1 MRLQCIAQAGDL
13 VGAFRDGDA
22 GAFEVGADR
31 LRAAAQALAQEAF
44 GHCVEGLAVFR
55 ALEAVAFVGE
65 QHVGD
70 RDVLGF
76 HRVDDLVAFG
86 LFDAWVVG
94 ALADQQRLADLVD
107 VGERGAFG
115 QPLLAGDGGR
125 VAHALGQLLSLI
137 HI

>member
-1 MRLQCIAQAGDL
+1 MRLQGLAQAVDL

-22 GAFEVGADR
+22 GAFQIRTDR
-31 LRAAAQALAQEAF
+31 LQAAAQALAQEAF
-44 GHCVEGLAVFR
+44 GHCVERLAVFR
-55 ALEAVAFVGE
+55 AAEAVAFVGE

-70 RDVLGF
+70 RNVLGF

-107 VGERGAFG
+107 MGERRAVG
-115 QPLLAGDGGR
+115 PTSPR
-125 VAHALGQLLSLI
+125 PK
-137 HI
+137 